1 MRGETKGCWIYEP
14 GSFVRWHCHK
24 KFSKKFVSFTTSLH
38 IMRPYLF
45 RFFSAFC
52 PKTRFFSAF
61 FPSFFPA
68 YHDHG
73 LATKN
78 RVVPSRT
85 PTAICRLGGRAA
97 SRLLGVLAVPFRV
110 PVVVVRGMTAVEAL
124 LLTSELHHHVSKI

>member
-1 MRGETKGCWIYEP
+1 MALPQTVFQKVCQFYNFSAYYEAIY
-14 GSFVRWHCHK
+14 C
-24 KFSKKFVSFTTSLH
+24 FVSFQPSVQKLG
-38 IMRPYLF
+38 
-45 RFFSAFC
+45 FC
-52 PKTRFFSAF
+52 SAF
-61 FPSFFPA
+61 FPAFFPT